1 MLDRYHLLGSL
12 RAERLSIGPASL
24 VLREVATPSGQL
36 LFFILLGAAL
46 AYTFGNLSHH
56 LVAQGISLHVDGTLI
71 LLVLALL
78 IALGFEFIN
87 GFHDSANAVAT
98 VIYTNALRP
107 QWAVAWSGL
116 WNLLGVLFSSGA
128 VAFGIV
134 TLLLLDLLLNVDHS
148 ASLAMIFALL
158 ISAIV
163 WNLGT
168 WWLGLPVS
176 SSHTLIGSI
185 VGVSLAHGVLSGGPG
200 LGGSAS
206 EQLIKVGYALL
217 LSPLLGFLGAGLLW
231 VSMRAFKRQRT
242 LFSAPQGR
250 TPPPPGI
257 RGLLIL
263 TCTGVS
269 FAHGSNDGQK
279 GIGLIMLI
287 LAALMPLGFAV
298 DRSFAP
304 VQLKQLQE
312 QAWNAEQNLHRL
324 APGESPVAPR
334 EVLREFSSGQ
344 PFNTDVLPA
353 LAAQLNTLS
362 ARLEGRSDLASLPDE
377 QAMALHDE
385 FYLSVESIRQLGRTE
400 NKVDAEAWESLQAL
414 RDSSLGALQFIPTW
428 VKVAVA
434 MALGLGTLVGWRR
447 IVTTVGEGIG
457 KQPLT
462 YAQGAS
468 AQLTAMLTIGAAD
481 HFGLPVSTTQVL
493 SSGVAGTMAASG
505 AGLQRQTLRN
515 MVLAWVLTLPAVI
528 GLGAALYS
536 AIRALSQGRI
546 LS

>member
-12 RAERLSIGPASL
+12 RAERLSRVPASL
-24 VLREVATPSGQL
+24 VLREIATPTGQL
-36 LFFILLGAAL
+36 LFFLLLGGAL
-46 AYTFGNLSHH
+46 AYTFGNLAHH
-56 LVAQGISLHVDGTLI
+56 LITQGISLRLDGTL
-71 LLVLALL
+71 LLLGLALL

-87 GFHDSANAVAT
+87 GFHDSANAVAA
-98 VIYTNALRP
+98 VIYTNAMRP

-134 TLLLLDLLLNVDHS
+134 TLLPLDLLLNVDS
-148 ASLAMIFALL
+148 GASLAMIFALL
-158 ISAIV
+158 ISATL

-185 VGVSLAHGVLSGGPG
+185 IGVSLAQGLLTGEPA
-200 LGGSAS
+200 LGGSATT
-206 EQLIKVGYALL
+206 QLLKVGYALL
-217 LSPLLGFLGAGLLW
+217 LSPLLGFLGAGLMLLC
-231 VSMRAFKRQRT
+231 MRVLTRRRE

-298 DRSFAP
+298 DRGYAP
-304 VQLKQLQE
+304 EQVAELRELAGQAERQLQ
-312 QAWNAEQNLHRL
+312 RV
-324 APGESPVAPR
+324 APGEAPDAPR
-334 EVLREFSSGQ
+334 EMLLAYVNGQ
-344 PFNTDVLPA
+344 PFNSDVLPA
-353 LAAQLNTLS
+353 LASQLNKLS
-362 ARLEGRSDLASLPDE
+362 TQLDGRDDLTSLSDE
-377 QAMALHDE
+377 QTLALHDE
-385 FYLSVESIRQLGRTE
+385 LYLNVETIRQLDRSE
-400 NKVDAEAWESLQAL
+400 PLFDAEAMDSLHAL
-414 RDSSLGALQFIPTW
+414 RDSSLGALQFIPLW

-457 KQPLT
+457 KQPMT

-493 SSGVAGTMAASG
+493 SSGVAGTMAANG
-505 AGLQRQTLRN
+505 AGLQPQTLRN
-515 MVLAWVLTLPAVI
+515 MVLAWVLTLPAAI
-528 GLGAALYS
+528 GLGAAMYWV
-536 AIRALSQGRI
+536 IRTLS
-546 LS
+546 

>member
-12 RAERLSIGPASL
+12 HAERLSVPASL
-24 VLREVATPSGQL
+24 VLREVATPTGQL
-36 LFFILLGAAL
+36 LFFMLLGVAL
-46 AYTFGNLSHH
+46 AYTFGNLAHH
-56 LVAQGISLHVDGTLI
+56 LFAQGISLRLDGTL
-71 LLVLALL
+71 LLLALALL

-98 VIYTNALRP
+98 VIYTNAMRP

-134 TLLLLDLLLNVDHS
+134 ALLPLDLLLNVDSS

-158 ISAIV
+158 ISAIL

-185 VGVSLAHGVLSGGPG
+185 IGVSLAHGLLSGEPA

-206 EQLIKVGYALL
+206 AQLLKVGYALL
-217 LSPLLGFLGAGLLW
+217 LSPLLGFLGAGLMLQC
-231 VSMRAFKRQRT
+231 MRVLTRRRE

-298 DRSFAP
+298 DRGHAP
-304 VQLKQLQE
+304 EQVAELRELAGQAERHLQ
-312 QAWNAEQNLHRL
+312 RV
-324 APGESPVAPR
+324 APGEAPDAPR
-334 EVLREFSSGQ
+334 EMLLAYVNGQ
-344 PFNTDVLPA
+344 PFTQDVLPA
-353 LAAQLNTLS
+353 LAAQLNELG
-362 ARLEGRSDLASLPDE
+362 ARLDGRDDLASLSDE
-377 QAMALHDE
+377 QTLALHDE
-385 FYLSVESIRQLGRTE
+385 LYLSVETIRQLDRSE
-400 NKVDAEAWESLQAL
+400 PLLDAEAGSSLHAL
-414 RDSSLGALQFIPTW
+414 RDSSLGALQFIPLW

-457 KQPLT
+457 KQPMT

-493 SSGVAGTMAASG
+493 SSGVAGTMAANG

-515 MVLAWVLTLPAVI
+515 MVLAWVLTLPAAI
-528 GLGAALYS
+528 GLGATMYWVM
-536 AIRALSQGRI
+536 RALG
-546 LS
+546 